1 MYILP
6 FAVYFC
12 LILGFRN
19 DTQLVGV
26 RQVWCLLLAP
36 SQTVHSVPSPLFH
49 PGFVSLLETGWG

>member
-12 LILGFRN
+12 LILGFRD